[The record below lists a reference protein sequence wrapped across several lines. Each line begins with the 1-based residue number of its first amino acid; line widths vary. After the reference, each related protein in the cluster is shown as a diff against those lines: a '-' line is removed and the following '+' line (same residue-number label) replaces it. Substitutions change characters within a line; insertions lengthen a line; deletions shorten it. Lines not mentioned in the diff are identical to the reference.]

1 MKDVINLIAFL
12 RVEELELPGLQLL
25 EEGKLCDKVIIV
37 KSGEFEI
44 TKRKFS
50 DVYMNTISG
59 KIQINYENSKAV
71 TSKCVQET

>member
-1 MKDVINLIAFL
+1 M
-12 RVEELELPGLQLL
+12 L

-50 DVYMNTISG
+50 DVYMNSVSG
-59 KIQINYENSKAV
+59 KIQINYENCKAV
-71 TSKCVQET
+71 TSKCV